1 MQIKIIRPFV
11 EEVLLSFDSDGAGQK
26 ATMRAI
32 LMLRKENITVRII
45 QLTGGKDPAEIMQ
58 KLGPQILTNQVSNAI
73 LDSDF
78 LLSRLG
84 AEFPIDTP
92 EGKTKASLVY
102 FSYVDALQSDIQK
115 ESCLEQLC
123 QAFNLKP
130 EAVKRDFRNRN
141 QARERLNSRQPLQS
155 NQHKELK
162 IDAELRSIL
171 VIIANLDKY
180 KAVRT
185 ELLEYEF
192 ENLSASQLFNI
203 LEECFKN
210 ESLSLTSILN
220 HCNEPELT
228 NLITKVISL
237 GEFKENNEDA
247 IQDSIQML
255 KRKNLERKRDDIM
268 SRIRKFN
275 VNTSHDQRELEKLLE
290 EKMELDR
297 KLMH

>member
-1 MQIKIIRPFV
+1 M
-11 EEVLLSFDSDGAGQK
+11 
-26 ATMRAI
+26 
-32 LMLRKENITVRII
+32 
-45 QLTGGKDPAEIMQ
+45 
-58 KLGPQILTNQVSNAI
+58 
-73 LDSDF
+73 
-78 LLSRLG
+78 
-84 AEFPIDTP
+84 
-92 EGKTKASLVY
+92 
-102 FSYVDALQSDIQK
+102 
-115 ESCLEQLC
+115 
-123 QAFNLKP
+123 
-130 EAVKRDFRNRN
+130 
-141 QARERLNSRQPLQS
+141 
-155 NQHKELK
+155 
-162 IDAELRSIL
+162 

-210 ESLSLTSILN
+210 ETLSLTSILN

-255 KRKNLERKRDDIM
+255 KRRNLERKRDDIM